1 MNNKMAKKK
10 IEDFEVEVKTKKA
23 SVKVKKEGKNVDAE
37 VKTKK
42 VKASVKKDE
51 TKKEFALDTDKLDV
65 VVTEENGEIKADV
78 QAENGFLRAVGRVAV
93 KVFSRNFRRKK

>member
-1 MNNKMAKKK
+1 MNNKMGRKKK
-10 IEDFEVEVKTKKA
+10 VEDFEVEVKTKKA

-65 VVTEENGEIKADV
+65 VVTDEAHVSKNKTKK
-78 QAENGFLRAVGRVAV
+78 QAQ
-93 KVFSRNFRRKK
+93 SRNRADKKRKFFK

>member
-1 MNNKMAKKK
+1 MGRKKK
-10 IEDFEVEVKTKKA
+10 VEDFELEVKTKKA

-51 TKKEFALDTDKLDV
+51 TKKEFALDTEKLDV
-65 VVTEENGEIKADV
+65 VVTEENGEIKADI
-78 QAENGFLRAVGRVAV
+78 QADNNFLRAIGRAAV
-93 KVFSRNFRRKK
+93 RIFSRNFRRNK